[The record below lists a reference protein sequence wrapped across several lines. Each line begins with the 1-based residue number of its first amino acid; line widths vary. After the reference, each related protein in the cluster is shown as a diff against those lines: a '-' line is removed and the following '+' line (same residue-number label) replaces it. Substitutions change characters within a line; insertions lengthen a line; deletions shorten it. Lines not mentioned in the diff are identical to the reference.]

1 MNNLSKKYKEFAMPH
16 YYRGMELNL
25 IAVTT
30 SAKKFAELTDISLHH
45 VKNYAYSGE
54 PKTKECIENPDVVYA
69 KTGMGGEI
77 RYVFDKDIV
86 YTFLEYISMI
96 DKHREK
102 YLSYNDYLTKTNQK

>member
-1 MNNLSKKYKEFAMPH
+1 MKQVGYTTGFWNALEVVNTGHSFNKYE
-16 YYRGMELNL
+16 N
-25 IAVTT
+25 I
-30 SAKKFAELTDISLHH
+30 HH

-96 DKHREK
+96 
-102 YLSYNDYLTKTNQK
+102 